1 MKKLL
6 FILSMIFL
14 TSGLYAQEQVESE
27 DVNKDDLGQAVSEF
41 KESFFDAL
49 SEKAKGNYDK
59 AISHLNKCLE
69 LQPESAAVEFEIAK
83 NHFGNKAFAKAESS
97 ILNAINLRGRD
108 EWLLDFLY
116 EVYNEQKEYEK
127 ALAIMEELTAKNDI
141 YEEFLPS
148 LYYRLNKNDEA
159 LAVIE
164 KLDLRLGEDDRRNR
178 LKAVLTKKQ
187 QRQVRANGSIASL
200 EEKIKRNPKDEQ
212 SYINLIY
219 MHGRNNDTSAILEVA
234 QQLEKNIPKS
244 DAAQLALYKIYFEN
258 NQTDK
263 GFKSLE
269 KVLKSDQISE
279 ETKLKVL
286 NDYIAI
292 AGTNPDAAAGMDRA
306 MDWISDDIDNPKAYK
321 AMGDFH
327 LKKNDPNQALAFYEK
342 GLEVDA
348 TNFDLIKSA
357 ALLSID
363 VKDYTKTLKITND
376 AVELFPAQPL
386 LYLLNGVAHNG
397 LNQPDDAIEALETG
411 QAYLIDE
418 VKLETDILQQLAIAF
433 DKKGNSKKASA
444 YRKQIEQL
452 LKKS

>member
-6 FILSMIFL
+6 FILTMAL
-14 TSGLYAQEQVESE
+14 LATSLHAQEEVESE
-27 DVNKDDLGQAVSEF
+27 EVNQDDLGQVIDEF

-49 SEKAKGNYDK
+49 SEKAKGNYGL

-69 LQPESAAVEFEIAK
+69 LDSGSAAVHFEIAK
-83 NHFGNKAFAKAESS
+83 NHFGNNAFAKAESS
-97 ILNAINLRGRD
+97 ILEAINLRGRD

-127 ALAIMEELTAKNDI
+127 ALAIMEELSNKNPI
-141 YEEFLPS
+141 YQEFLPS

-159 LAVIE
+159 LALIE
-164 KLDLRLGEDDRRNR
+164 KLNLRLGEDARRDR
-178 LKAVLTKKQ
+178 LKAVLIQKQ
-187 QRQVRANGSIASL
+187 QQQVRANGSIESL
-200 EEKIKRNPKDEQ
+200 EAQIKSNPKDEQ
-212 SYINLIY
+212 SYVNLIY
-219 MHGRNNDTSAILEVA
+219 MHSRNNDTAAILKVA
-234 QQLEKNIPKS
+234 QALEKNIPDS

-258 NQTDK
+258 NQIEE
-263 GFKSLE
+263 GLSSLE

-292 AGTNPDAAAGMDRA
+292 AGNNPAAASGMDQA
-306 MDWISDDIDNPKAYK
+306 MEWISDDIDNPMAYK
-321 AMGDFH
+321 AMGDYH
-327 LKKNDPNQALAFYEK
+327 LKKNDPAQALAFYEK
-342 GLEVDA
+342 GLEVNAD
-348 TNFDLIKSA
+348 NFDLIKSA

-363 VKDYTKTLKITND
+363 VKDFKKTLKITDD

-397 LNQPDDAIEALETG
+397 LNQPDDAIESLETG

-433 DKKGNSKKASA
+433 DKKGDAKKATS
-444 YRKQIEQL
+444 YRKQAQQL

>member
-6 FILSMIFL
+6 FILTMAL
-14 TSGLYAQEQVESE
+14 LATSLHAQEEVASE
-27 DVNKDDLGQAVSEF
+27 EVNQDDLGQVIDEF

-59 AISHLNKCLE
+59 AISHLNTCLE
-69 LQPESAAVEFEIAK
+69 LQPQSAATHFEIAK
-83 NHFGNKAFAKAESS
+83 NHFGNNAFAKAESS
-97 ILNAINLRGRD
+97 ILKAINLRGRD

-127 ALAIMEELTAKNDI
+127 ALAIMEELSSINNI

-148 LYYRLNKNDEA
+148 LYYRLNKTDEA
-159 LAVIE
+159 LAMIE
-164 KLDLRLGEDDRRNR
+164 KLDLRLGEDARRDR
-178 LKAVLTKKQ
+178 LKTALTRKQ
-187 QRQVRANGSIASL
+187 QQQVRANGSIESL
-200 EEKIKRNPKDEQ
+200 EAKIKSNPKDEQ
-212 SYINLIY
+212 SYVNLIY
-219 MHGRNNDTSAILEVA
+219 MHGRNNDTAAILKVA
-234 QQLEKNIPKS
+234 QALEKNIPDS

-258 NQTDK
+258 NQIEE
-263 GFKSLE
+263 GLSSLE

-292 AGTNPDAAAGMDRA
+292 AGNNPAAASGMDQA
-306 MDWISDDIDNPKAYK
+306 MEWISDDIDNPMAYK
-321 AMGDFH
+321 AMGDYH
-327 LKKNDPNQALAFYEK
+327 LKKSDPAQALAFYEK

-348 TNFDLIKSA
+348 DNFDLIKSA

-363 VKDYTKTLKITND
+363 VKDFKKTLKITDD

-397 LNQPDDAIEALETG
+397 LNQPDDAIESLETG

-433 DKKGNSKKASA
+433 DKKGDAKKATS
-444 YRKQIEQL
+444 YRKQAQQL